1 VNVFFDHNL
10 SPAMARALRE
20 LFRDRH
26 HVTWLGERF
35 RRTATDL
42 EWIQQLSAEDRWIV
56 ISGDRRITRNRA
68 EYGAFQ
74 NSRLVGFFLSRG
86 LHKATVIKQF
96 ERILAHWDNIETI
109 EGHAGGGAIFE
120 LPMTTTRIRQ
130 LKL

>member
-1 VNVFFDHNL
+1 
-10 SPAMARALRE
+10 MARALRE

-26 HVTWLGERF
+26 HVTWLAERF

-42 EWIQQLSAEDRWIV
+42 EWIQQLSAEGRWVV
-56 ISGDRRITRNRA
+56 ISGDRRIARNRA

-86 LHKATVIKQF
+86 LNKAKVIKQF

-109 EGHAGGGAIFE
+109 EGHASGGAIYE

>member
-1 VNVFFDHNL
+1 
-10 SPAMARALRE
+10 MARALRE

-26 HVTWLGERF
+26 HVTWLAERF

-42 EWIQQLSAEDRWIV
+42 EWIQQLSAEGRWVV

-86 LHKATVIKQF
+86 LNKAKVIKQF

-109 EGHAGGGAIFE
+109 EGYASGGAIYE

>member
-1 VNVFFDHNL
+1 
-10 SPAMARALRE
+10 MARALRE

-26 HVTWLGERF
+26 HVTWLAERF

-42 EWIQQLSAEDRWIV
+42 EWIQKLSAEGRWVV

-86 LHKATVIKQF
+86 LNKATVIKQF

>member
-1 VNVFFDHNL
+1 
-10 SPAMARALRE
+10 MARALRE

-26 HVTWLGERF
+26 HVTWLAERF

-42 EWIQQLSAEDRWIV
+42 EWIQQLSAEGRWVV

-86 LHKATVIKQF
+86 LNKATVIKQF
-96 ERILAHWDNIETI
+96 ERILAHWESIEII
-109 EGHAGGGAIFE
+109 EGHAGGGAVYE

>member
-1 VNVFFDHNL
+1 MNIFFDHNL

-26 HVTWLGERF
+26 HVTWLAERF
-35 RRTATDL
+35 RRTAMDL
-42 EWIQQLSAEDRWIV
+42 EWIQQLSAEGRWVV
-56 ISGDRRITRNRA
+56 ISGDRRIARNRA

-86 LHKATVIKQF
+86 LNKAKVIKQF

-109 EGHAGGGAIFE
+109 EVHANGGAIFE